1 MVWDWANDPERRALW
16 MHGTTWR
23 GGDRPGGRT
32 GAGARNHCAH
42 GKNGK
47 TLETV
52 LDWKP
57 FEYFTAEQAPNAKN
71 SSVFTCRFEPL
82 AGGQATRLSVYLV
95 VRANGS
101 SAGSRRMRCS

>member
-1 MVWDWANDPERRALW
+1 MQ
-16 MHGTTWR
+16 GTTWSE
-23 GGDRPGGRT
+23 GDRPGGRT

-57 FEYFTAEQAPNAKN
+57 FEYFMAEQAPNAKN
-71 SSVFTCRFEPL
+71 SSVFTCGFEPL
-82 AGGQATRLSVYLV
+82 ADGQATRLSVTL
-95 VRANGS
+95 
-101 SAGSRRMRCS
+101 